1 MSTERDE
8 LAEVVKAARWKYVSM
23 VDEDGRPDGG
33 MFEQSSEE
41 VADEILAAGYRKP
54 QQVTTVEE
62 LEALPA
68 WSIVRVNG
76 ICFQRSRLDY
86 CCWAAMTGLE
96 SYSSAALAQ
105 RPGPFTVLHV
115 GGAE

>member
-8 LAEVVKAARWKYVSM
+8 LARIIASSHTNAA
-23 VDEDGRPDGG
+23 VD
-33 MFEQSSEE
+33 
-41 VADEILAAGYRKP
+41 AILAAGYRKP